1 MVLEFHKQ
9 IYSIEHEHLT
19 LRRFYKFGVISPLS
33 KKEENFVMKKT
44 QEVFELEKLY
54 KV

>member
-19 LRRFYKFGVISPLS
+19 LHRFYKFGVISPLS